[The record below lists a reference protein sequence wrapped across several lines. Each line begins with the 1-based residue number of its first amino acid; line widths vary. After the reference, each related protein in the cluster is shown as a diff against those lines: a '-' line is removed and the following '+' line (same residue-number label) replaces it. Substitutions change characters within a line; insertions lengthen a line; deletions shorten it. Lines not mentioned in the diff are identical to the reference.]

1 MDRQALE
8 EAVRKTVYEVLAKSR
23 IEVVASPATE
33 QAAGG
38 REVILVRG
46 TETGLQKFEPVP
58 GVNARLT
65 DLVNADH
72 GASMAVGLMEVRECT
87 FDWTLNYEEIEY
99 VLEGTLDIIADG
111 KTIRGYKGD
120 AIYIPKGTHI
130 QFSSPDRALFLYC
143 TYPAD
148 WANQ

>member
-1 MDRQALE
+1 MEKQALE
-8 EAVRKTVYEVLAKSR
+8 QTVRQVIEEMLSRAGTQAPAPAAPAKAV
-23 IEVVASPATE
+23 
-33 QAAGG
+33 Q
-38 REVILVRG
+38 LVRG
-46 TETGLQKFEPVP
+46 TEVGLQKFEPAP
-58 GVNARLT
+58 GVNARLA
-65 DLVNADH
+65 DMVNAGH

-99 VLEGTLDIIADG
+99 VLEGTLDIIVDG
-111 KTIRGYKGD
+111 KPVRGYKGD

>member
-1 MDRQALE
+1 MEQQALE
-8 EAVRKTVYEVLAKSR
+8 QLVRKAVDDVLASSAATEARPAVR
-23 IEVVASPATE
+23 
-33 QAAGG
+33 
-38 REVILVRG
+38 LVRG
-46 TETGLQKFEPVP
+46 TEVGLQKFEPVP
-58 GVNARLT
+58 GVNARL
-65 DLVNADH
+65 ADMIGAPH

-99 VLEGTLDIIADG
+99 VLDGTLDIIAG
-111 KTIRGYKGD
+111 GERIRGYKGD

-148 WANQ
+148 WAGQ